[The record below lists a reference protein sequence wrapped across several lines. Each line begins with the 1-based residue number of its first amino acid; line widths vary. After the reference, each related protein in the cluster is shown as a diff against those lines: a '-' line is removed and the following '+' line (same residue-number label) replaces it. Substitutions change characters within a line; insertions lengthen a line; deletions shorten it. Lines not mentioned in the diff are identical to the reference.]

1 MTVVTAENIHKYTI
15 ADLVLP
21 LPGTNVIYPT
31 HERMLH
37 GVWLNRSSVVNL
49 WHTVGQRYR
58 DRLAQD
64 GIDIDNMRHSV
75 KY

>member
-1 MTVVTAENIHKYTI
+1 MLCLFSVIHSSVSQESVTVVTAENIHKYTI

-37 GVWLNRSSVVNL
+37 VILRICGSVV
-49 WHTVGQRYR
+49 
-58 DRLAQD
+58 
-64 GIDIDNMRHSV
+64 
-75 KY
+75 